1 MLADF
6 PAMATLPTADMA
18 RARAFYEGLGFPVV
32 REGDELQGTMFQAG
46 STPFLVFATPNAGTN
61 HATAMAFTVSDEGF
75 AGEIE
80 GLHRFRAK
88 LVANLPRLR
97 GHDLQC
103 WCPLSSRWCHADVL
117 LKLANEPLPDLAS
130 AA

>member
-1 MLADF
+1 MLANF

-80 GLHRFRAK
+80 GLRANGVK
-88 LVANLPRLR
+88 FMTFDAPT
-97 GHDLQC
+97 GSWSDG
-103 WCPLSSRWCHADVL
+103 VL
-117 LKLANEPLPDLAS
+117 TDEPGDAL
-130 AA
+130 

>member
-1 MLADF
+1 MLANF

-80 GLHRFRAK
+80 GLRANGVK
-88 LVANLPRLR
+88 FMTFDAPTGSWSDGVLTDGDVRSAWFEDPDGNVLCVATMPVA
-97 GHDLQC
+97 
-103 WCPLSSRWCHADVL
+103 PA
-117 LKLANEPLPDLAS
+117 
-130 AA
+130 